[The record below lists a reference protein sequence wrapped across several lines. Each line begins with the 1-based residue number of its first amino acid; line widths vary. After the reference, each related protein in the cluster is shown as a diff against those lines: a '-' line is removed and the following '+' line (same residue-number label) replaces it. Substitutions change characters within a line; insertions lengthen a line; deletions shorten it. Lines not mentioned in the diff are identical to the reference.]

1 VSAPVNDKSVIC
13 DGLCAADC
21 GCIDCRSCEGCGDC
35 GRGPTDVSDL
45 PEVIRSYPVIVEET
59 RRYVL
64 WLDGESPAD
73 AVAQFTDEPYAPEPG
88 AMFRFDWT
96 AEVPDDFDWDRIE
109 YPGDGGEW
117 PGMLA
122 DAHVRTWRNH
132 VYLMERKAA
141 KAACSAAGHPVPAR
155 KVGRT
160 WPDYCDTCGQIDP
173 GERTATDPS
182 AVGGEPKATSK
193 DASDL
198 GGDVA

>member
-96 AEVPDDFDWDRIE
+96 
-109 YPGDGGEW
+109 
-117 PGMLA
+117 
-122 DAHVRTWRNH
+122 
-132 VYLMERKAA
+132 
-141 KAACSAAGHPVPAR
+141 
-155 KVGRT
+155 
-160 WPDYCDTCGQIDP
+160 
-173 GERTATDPS
+173 DPS